1 MPNVISRLVFAF
13 LVSACASPSAWAQ
26 DYPVRPIRVIVP
38 YLAGGGVDAVARIL
52 SLKLSDQLGQQ
63 IVIENRAGASGTI
76 GANAVAKSAPDGYTL
91 LLGPGDFITM
101 AALMPK
107 MAFDPEKDLVPVMML
122 TSNPMVVVANV
133 HAPFNNLAE
142 LLAAAKA
149 KPGEINYG
157 TPGNGTLNQVAAEWM
172 AAEAH
177 IKLQHI
183 PYRGGSAA
191 ANGIAAGD
199 VPLGVISPPS
209 AQPLVDA
216 RTAKVIALTGKVRP
230 SFLPANWPTLAENG
244 LAVDALFWTG
254 LFAPV
259 GTPPEIIARLEKEVD
274 RVLQDRDVIKLL
286 NDSGLEAAPV
296 HHASFVERIRS
307 EKESYQ
313 RIIERAGIRVGN

>member
-1 MPNVISRLVFAF
+1 VLPVAQ
-13 LVSACASPSAWAQ
+13 AQ
-26 DYPVRPIRVIVP
+26 DYPVRPIRLIVP

-52 SLKLSDQLGQQ
+52 GLKLGDQLGQQ

-101 AALMPK
+101 ASLMPK

-142 LLAAAKA
+142 LLAAARA
-149 KPGEINYG
+149 KPGAINYG

-199 VPLGVISPPS
+199 VPLGVVSPPA

-230 SFLPANWPTLAENG
+230 SFLPSDWPTLAEKG

-254 LFAPV
+254 LFAPA
-259 GTPPEIIARLEKEVD
+259 GTSPEIVARLEAEVD
-274 RVLQDRDVIKLL
+274 RALQDREVIKLL
-286 NDSGLEAAPV
+286 NDSGLEATPI
-296 HHASFVERIRS
+296 HHAAFVERIRS